1 MFLGVIAAGLVVA
14 NSAMAKPHVVMIHGA
29 GGGGWE
35 YDFWRPVWEK
45 AGFQVTTPDMMP
57 RNNDYAQTTFTDYLT
72 QTKNSAK
79 GKQPLVLVGA
89 SMGGI
94 LVLRAA
100 ETLKPDAIVLI
111 NSTSPLGVNP
121 PKGGNPLASTVIWE
135 NGPIQDTRD
144 SLPDGDE
151 KTVQWAH
158 PKWRN
163 ESGAVLNTI
172 RAGVR
177 ANPPSCPV
185 LVVIGLDDT
194 DIPPANS
201 MNLAKWANAD
211 IHSYAGTSHIGP
223 LMGLRRRE
231 IAEAAVQWTLQ
242 ALTRNRR

>member
-1 MFLGVIAAGLVVA
+1 MA
-14 NSAMAKPHVVMIHGA
+14 NSAMAKPQVVMVHGA

-35 YDFWRPVWEK
+35 YDFWRLVWEK
-45 AGFQVTTPDMMP
+45 AGFQVSTPDMMP

-72 QTKNSAK
+72 QTKNAAK
-79 GKQPLVLVGA
+79 NKRPLVLVGA

-111 NSTSPLGVNP
+111 NSTSPLGVNS
-121 PKGGNPLASTVIWE
+121 PKGGNLLPPIVVWE

-177 ANPPSCPV
+177 ANPPACPV
-185 LVVIGLDDT
+185 LVVIGLEDT

-223 LMGLRRRE
+223 LMGLRRKE
-231 IAEAAVQWTLQ
+231 IAKAAVDW
-242 ALTRNRR
+242 ALASLKR

>member
-1 MFLGVIAAGLVVA
+1 MLLGVLSAGLI
-14 NSAMAKPHVVMIHGA
+14 MALTPVIKPHVVMIHGA

-45 AGFQVTTPDMMP
+45 AGFEVSAPDMLP
-57 RNNDYAQTTFTDYLT
+57 RNNHYAQTTFTDYLN
-72 QTKNSAK
+72 QTKTAAK
-79 GKQPLVLVGA
+79 GKRPLILVGA

-100 ETLKPDAIVLI
+100 ETLKPDALI
-111 NSTSPLGVNP
+111 LMNSTSPLGVSP
-121 PKGGNPLASTVIWE
+121 PKGGNPLPPVVIWE

-151 KTVQWAH
+151 KTVLWAH

-177 ANPPSCPV
+177 ANPPTCPV
-185 LVVIGLDDT
+185 LVVIGLEDA

-211 IHSYAGTSHIGP
+211 VHSYVGTSHIGP
-223 LMGLRRRE
+223 LMGHRRIE
-231 IAEAAVQWTLQ
+231 IAEAAVQWSIQ
-242 ALTRNRR
+242 ALSRNRR